1 MSAQEKISRIVLAED
16 DAKGACIKVVGV
28 GGGGGNAI
36 TRMMEAGLHG
46 VEFIAVNTDLQ
57 ALKSNLAPVKIQIG
71 GKLTKGLGAGANP
84 DIGRQAA
91 VDDTEK
97 LADALEGADMV
108 FIAAGLGGGTG
119 TGAAPVVASITGQ
132 LGGGENNLLTVAV
145 VTMPFRLEGKRR
157 MDQALDGLARLR
169 ESVDSVIVIPNDR
182 LRETVARQTPV
193 SEAFRMADDVIRQAV
208 QGISDIIT
216 IPGLVNLD
224 FADVRAVMKN
234 MGAAVMGTG
243 IAEGDKRAIEA
254 ARRAIE
260 NPLLD
265 DSSIEGARGII
276 VNITG
281 GPDLSL
287 DEASEAT
294 EYITRA
300 ADSEANVIYGIVI
313 DDQMRDKVKVTVI
326 ATGFRRPALPVTP
339 VDLSNYRFS
348 DGTTAPNQ
356 APAPPLASSPAVQA
370 QAAGAAPRIR
380 RPSTE
385 RRPRTPPPPG
395 SSRTPPTWMCP
406 LSCGNRATADTQQ
419 RRPALP
425 PGFGPRRLP
434 CPQIKTSG
442 SPVSSPR
449 SICGQK
455 SRMDPCGWSLPIRIS
470 TTWGCRIWASREF
483 TLTSTVFPR
492 SCANAPFYPKK
503 TSGVPCEPWPVSR
516 PGRPCVTSTW
526 LPSRWLSR
534 TITFTSSRCSG
545 WQASRSARRTA
556 GGATRW
562 F

>member
-1 MSAQEKISRIVLAED
+1 
-16 DAKGACIKVVGV
+16 
-28 GGGGGNAI
+28 
-36 TRMMEAGLHG
+36 
-46 VEFIAVNTDLQ
+46 
-57 ALKSNLAPVKIQIG
+57 VKIQIG
-71 GKLTKGLGAGANP
+71 SKLTKGLGAGANP
-84 DIGRQAA
+84 DVGRQAA

-145 VTMPFRLEGKRR
+145 VTLPFKLEGKRR
-157 MDQALDGLARLR
+157 MDQALDGLAKLR

-193 SEAFRMADDVIRQAV
+193 SEAFRMADDVVRHAV

-224 FADVRAVMKN
+224 FADVRAVMKS

-294 EYITRA
+294 EFITRA
-300 ADSEANVIYGIVI
+300 ADNEANVIYGIVI

-326 ATGFRRPALPVTP
+326 ATGFRRATLPVTP
-339 VDLSNYRFS
+339 VDLSNYRFGEAVS
-348 DGTTAPNQ
+348 PSAAAAA
-356 APAPPLASSPAVQA
+356 APAPAAPAVQA
-370 QAAGAAPRIR
+370 QAPAVQAPVPN
-380 RPSTE
+380 PSSFY
-385 RRPRTPPPPG
+385 RKTPAHPMANPAPG
-395 SSRTPPTWMCP
+395 PDTSNLDVPTF
-406 LSCGNRATADTQQ
+406 LRKQGN
-419 RRPALP
+419 
-425 PGFGPRRLP
+425 G
-434 CPQIKTSG
+434 
-442 SPVSSPR
+442 
-449 SICGQK
+449 
-455 SRMDPCGWSLPIRIS
+455 
-470 TTWGCRIWASREF
+470 
-483 TLTSTVFPR
+483 
-492 SCANAPFYPKK
+492 
-503 TSGVPCEPWPVSR
+503 
-516 PGRPCVTSTW
+516 
-526 LPSRWLSR
+526 
-534 TITFTSSRCSG
+534 
-545 WQASRSARRTA
+545 
-556 GGATRW
+556 
-562 F
+562 